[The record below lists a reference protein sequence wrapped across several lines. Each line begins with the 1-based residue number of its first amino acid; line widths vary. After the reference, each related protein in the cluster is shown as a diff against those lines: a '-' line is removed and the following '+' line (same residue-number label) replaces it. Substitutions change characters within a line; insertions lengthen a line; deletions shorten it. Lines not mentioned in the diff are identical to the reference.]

1 MSTAG
6 EGVTGE
12 VRTGAGGTLR
22 ATIVLA
28 AAPRHRLESVRF
40 EGSFR
45 DDPPG
50 SLARLQGALAGAS
63 IDEAPARIEEFFAA
77 HPGALPGPEPGEFLT
92 ALSLAFMK
100 VRRTLSSAPDPAAW
114 KKERR

>member
-12 VRTGAGGTLR
+12 IRTGAGGTLR

-28 AAPRHRLESVRF
+28 AGPRRCLESVRF
-40 EGSFR
+40 DGSLR
-45 DDPPG
+45 DEPPG
-50 SLARLQGALAGAS
+50 SLARLEKALAGAS
-63 IDEAPARIEEFFAA
+63 IDEAPARIEEFFSA
-77 HPGALPGPEPGEFLT
+77 HPGALPGADPEEFLT

-100 VRRTLSSAPDPAAW
+100 VRRTLSAAPDPAAW